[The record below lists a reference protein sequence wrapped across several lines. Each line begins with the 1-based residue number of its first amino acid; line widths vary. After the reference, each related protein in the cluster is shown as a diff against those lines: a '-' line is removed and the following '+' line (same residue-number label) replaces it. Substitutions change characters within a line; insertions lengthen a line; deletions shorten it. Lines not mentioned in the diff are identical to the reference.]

1 MKTVNTVV
9 EDIYSLM
16 TTKQPDGAV
25 DVEQEID
32 KFGEAVKD
40 LMRKEFSPRDSFD
53 NRKLRLSNIGK
64 DDRYLWNNYNNQGPV
79 EEIQGPTYVK
89 FMYGHLIEE
98 MLLFLTR
105 MSGHSVTDEQK
116 VCEVEGIIGHMDCK
130 IDGIV
135 TDIKST
141 STYAFKKF
149 KDATLAYD
157 DPFGYVDQIKAYAY
171 SEGETKVGWL
181 AMDKQ
186 NGYLAWL
193 QYDLEDTQ
201 APVYSAISGDIAE
214 RIRHVKKIV
223 ELEEAPDFCNERV
236 ADGKSGNMKL
246 NIGCSYCQFK
256 RSCFPELRTF
266 KYYGGPR
273 YLTEVVNEPK
283 VQEIF

>member
-1 MKTVNTVV
+1 
-9 EDIYSLM
+9 
-16 TTKQPDGAV
+16 
-25 DVEQEID
+25 
-32 KFGEAVKD
+32 
-40 LMRKEFSPRDSFD
+40 
-53 NRKLRLSNIGK
+53 
-64 DDRYLWNNYNNQGPV
+64 
-79 EEIQGPTYVK
+79 
-89 FMYGHLIEE
+89 
-98 MLLFLTR
+98 
-105 MSGHSVTDEQK
+105 
-116 VCEVEGIIGHMDCK
+116 
-130 IDGIV
+130 
-135 TDIKST
+135 
-141 STYAFKKF
+141 
-149 KDATLAYD
+149 
-157 DPFGYVDQIKAYAY
+157 
-171 SEGETKVGWL
+171 
-181 AMDKQ
+181 MDKQ

-246 NIGCSYCQFK
+246 NVGCSYCQFK